1 MFLHAMGGRWE
12 GLPHCCEYVQVCE
25 ASSFITGTGRIGI
38 VLIALISVY
47 LQTHC
52 CRVKE
57 GKWFAMVKRR
67 WGGRGGRQE
76 WVT

>member
-47 LQTHC
+47 LQTHTA
-52 CRVKE
+52 V
-57 GKWFAMVKRR
+57 GLRR
-67 WGGRGGRQE
+67 GSEICGLLW
-76 WVT
+76 